1 MPRCYSCRKV
11 FEPSALRISYS
22 KNYCENC
29 GVGLFGKD
37 YFGFSKKPD
46 PTVQKKIAVYLKVI
60 FAGVIGLSLLAL
72 IFFSMSAQSDVKS
85 DMKSKAP
92 NKGLSMVTDLTEL
105 RWKNRVILVD
115 NVQNDGTVLALFE
128 TNALKIID
136 RDIVWFMFKGERTFT
151 NYPGE
156 LSKDLLSNLRE
167 QYGLGY
173 GQVILI
179 GKDGGVKSRLDRVD
193 LQGIFLQVDAMP
205 MRQNEMRN

>member
-1 MPRCYSCRKV
+1 
-11 FEPSALRISYS
+11 
-22 KNYCENC
+22 
-29 GVGLFGKD
+29 
-37 YFGFSKKPD
+37 
-46 PTVQKKIAVYLKVI
+46 
-60 FAGVIGLSLLAL
+60 
-72 IFFSMSAQSDVKS
+72 MSAQSDVKS